1 MLSIVKSMALQGLDG
16 YVVSVQVDVS
26 AGIPSFAIVGLPGTS
41 VKESKE
47 RVVTAIRNTKIHL
60 KSRKILVNLAPANT
74 RKEGSLYD
82 LPIAVGVLIA
92 TGKIINSNIKKVL
105 DETIFIGEL
114 SLKGTVEKV
123 NGILPIC
130 IEAKRLGIKK
140 IVLPKENSK
149 EAEVVQGIEILP
161 VEDLEEVIMFFRG
174 ELLPN
179 KTNKKLTSLKPKY
192 DIDFAEVKGQENVK
206 RALEIAAAGGHNCIL
221 IRSTW

>member
-92 TGKIINSNIKKVL
+92 TGKIINSNIKKIL

-179 KTNKKLTSLKPKY
+179 RTNKEVANLNSKY
-192 DIDFAEVKGQENVK
+192 DMDFAEVKGQENVK

>member
-1 MLSIVKSMALQGLDG
+1 MALQGLDG
-16 YVVSVQVDVS
+16 YVVSIQVDVS

-60 KSRKILVNLAPANT
+60 QSRKIIVNLAPANT

-92 TGKIINSNIKKVL
+92 TGKIINSNIRKIL

-130 IEAKRLGIKK
+130 IEAKRLGVKK

-179 KTNKKLTSLKPKY
+179 KTSKKLTNLKPKY

-206 RALEIAAAGGHNCIL
+206 RALEIAAAGGHNCVL